1 MVHALSDPTISG
13 TAMAFFHNRDV
24 NLINLH
30 SVIGSVALGGG
41 GAFYSVYLLKAG
53 LGVPMVLLTL
63 AATFALRLALRVFL
77 LSLAMRIGLPWT
89 VIVGTILM
97 AISFPFLIGVD
108 GVGWGL
114 VWLVFVS
121 ARADT
126 VY

>member
-1 MVHALSDPTISG
+1 
-13 TAMAFFHNRDV
+13 MAFFHNRDV

-53 LGVPMVLLTL
+53 LSVPAVLLAL

-77 LSLAMRIGLPWT
+77 LSLAIRIGLRRT

-97 AISFPFLIGVD
+97 AI
-108 GVGWGL
+108 
-114 VWLVFVS
+114 
-121 ARADT
+121 
-126 VY
+126 